1 MRVEEAGMDE
11 DKVKEIVASMTFSN
25 GKQKDLTIDELAIIQ
40 PGLARIMPEVG
51 ARTWKL
57 FYAAKAGNWE
67 NAIWQWKETKGLF
80 ELAGFV
86 RPKHEDALNEYMEK
100 DWSKLEAPLKAR
112 DFAAFEKAFHEAI
125 ASANAWHD
133 QKDKPFIKWKLP
145 DFPPPDLDFTP
156 RR

>member
-1 MRVEEAGMDE
+1 MDE
-11 DKVKEIVASMTFSN
+11 ERVKEIVASMTFAN

-51 ARTWKL
+51 NRTWKL

-67 NAIWQWKETKGLF
+67 NAIWQWKETRGLF

-86 RPKHEDALNEYMEK
+86 RPKHEDALNEYVEK
-100 DWSKLEAPLKAR
+100 DWSKLEAPLKAK
-112 DFAAFEKAFHEAI
+112 DFPAFEKAFNDAI
-125 ASANAWHD
+125 VSANAWHD

>member
-1 MRVEEAGMDE
+1 MDE
-11 DKVKEIVASMTFSN
+11 ARVKEIVASMTFAN

-57 FYAAKAGNWE
+57 YYAAKAGNWE
-67 NAIWQWKETKGLF
+67 NAIWQWKETRGLF

-112 DFAAFEKAFHEAI
+112 DFAAFEQVFHAAI

-156 RR
+156 RK

>member
-1 MRVEEAGMDE
+1 MDE
-11 DKVKEIVASMTFSN
+11 AQVKEIVASMVFNN

-51 ARTWKL
+51 NRTWKL
-57 FYAAKAGNWE
+57 YYAAKAGNWE
-67 NAIWQWKETKGLF
+67 NAMWQWKETKGLF

-100 DWSKLEAPLKAR
+100 DWSKLEAPIKAK
-112 DFAAFEKAFHEAI
+112 DFAAFDRAFQAAI
-125 ASANAWHD
+125 ESANAWHD

-156 RR
+156 KR

>member
-1 MRVEEAGMDE
+1 MDE
-11 DKVKEIVASMTFSN
+11 GRVREIVASMTFSN

-57 FYAAKAGNWE
+57 FYAARAGNWE
-67 NAIWQWKETKGLF
+67 NAIWQWKETKVLF

-86 RPKHEDALNEYMEK
+86 RPKHEDALNQYMEK
-100 DWSKLEAPLKAR
+100 DWSKLEAPLKAK
-112 DFAAFEKAFHEAI
+112 DFVAFEKAFHEAI

>member
-1 MRVEEAGMDE
+1 MDE
-11 DKVKEIVASMTFSN
+11 TQVKEIVASMTFSN

-51 ARTWKL
+51 MRTWKL
-57 FYAAKAGNWE
+57 FYAAKAGNWD
-67 NAIWQWKETKGLF
+67 NAMWQWKETKGLF

-100 DWSKLEAPLKAR
+100 DWAKLEAPLKAHN
-112 DFAAFEKAFHEAI
+112 FVAFEKAFHEAI
-125 ASANAWHD
+125 DSANAWHD
-133 QKDKPFIKWKLP
+133 KKDKPFIKWKLP
-145 DFPPPDLDFTP
+145 DHPPPDLDFTP

>member
-1 MRVEEAGMDE
+1 MDE
-11 DKVKEIVASMTFSN
+11 GRVKEIVASMTFSN
-25 GKQKDLTIDELAIIQ
+25 GKQKDLTID
-40 PGLARIMPEVG
+40 
-51 ARTWKL
+51 
-57 FYAAKAGNWE
+57 
-67 NAIWQWKETKGLF
+67 

-100 DWSKLEAPLKAR
+100 DWSKLEAPLKAK
-112 DFAAFEKAFHEAI
+112 DFAAFEKVFHEAI

-156 RR
+156 KR

>member
-1 MRVEEAGMDE
+1 MDE
-11 DKVKEIVASMTFSN
+11 TRVKDIVASMTFSN

-67 NAIWQWKETKGLF
+67 NAIWQWKETRNLF
-80 ELAGFV
+80 DLAGFV
-86 RPKHEDALNEYMEK
+86 RPKHEDALNEYVAK
-100 DWSKLEAPLKAR
+100 DWSRLEAPLRER
-112 DFAAFEKAFHEAI
+112 DFAAFEKVFHAAI
-125 ASANAWHD
+125 DAANAWHD

-145 DFPPPDLDFTP
+145 EFPPPDLDLTP
-156 RR
+156 RK

>member
-1 MRVEEAGMDE
+1 MDE
-11 DKVKEIVASMTFSN
+11 TRVKEIVASMTFSN
-25 GKQKDLTIDELAIIQ
+25 GKQKDLTIDELSIIQ

-57 FYAAKAGNWE
+57 YYAAKAGNWE
-67 NAIWQWKETKGLF
+67 NAIWQWKETRGLF

-86 RPKHEDALNEYMEK
+86 RPKL
-100 DWSKLEAPLKAR
+100 
-112 DFAAFEKAFHEAI
+112 EKAFHDAI

-133 QKDKPFIKWKLP
+133 KKDKPFIKWKLP

>member
-1 MRVEEAGMDE
+1 MDE
-11 DKVKEIVASMTFSN
+11 QTVKEIVASMTFAN

-51 ARTWKL
+51 NRTWKL
-57 FYAAKAGNWE
+57 YYAAKAGNWE

-100 DWSKLEAPLKAR
+100 DWSTLEAPLKAR
-112 DFAAFEKAFHEAI
+112 DFAAFEKAFHAAI
-125 ASANAWHD
+125 ESANAWHD

>member
-1 MRVEEAGMDE
+1 MDE
-11 DKVKEIVASMTFSN
+11 TRVKEIVASMTFAN

-67 NAIWQWKETKGLF
+67 NAIWQWKETRNLF
-80 ELAGFV
+80 DLAGFV
-86 RPKHEDALNEYMEK
+86 RPKHEDALNEYVEK
-100 DWSKLEAPLKAR
+100 DWSQLEAPLRAH
-112 DFAAFEKAFHEAI
+112 DFAAFEKAFNAAI
-125 ASANAWHD
+125 DSANAWHD

-145 DFPPPDLDFTP
+145 DFPPPDLDLTP
-156 RR
+156 RK

>member
-1 MRVEEAGMDE
+1 
-11 DKVKEIVASMTFSN
+11 
-25 GKQKDLTIDELAIIQ
+25 
-40 PGLARIMPEVG
+40 MPEVG

-125 ASANAWHD
+125 VSANAWHD

-156 RR
+156 RGKVGKRRRTGTARRIADPASQRRCDRIAAIRYELHGRYSAWRCP

>member
-1 MRVEEAGMDE
+1 MDDEQLLEKLKALTVWTGHREMSLE
-11 DKVKEIVASMTFSN
+11 DVAT
-25 GKQKDLTIDELAIIQ
+25 IQ
-40 PGLARIMPEVG
+40 PGLGRIMPEVG

-57 FYAAKAGNWE
+57 YYAAKAGNWE

-112 DFAAFEKAFHEAI
+112 DFAAFEKLFHEAI

>member
-1 MRVEEAGMDE
+1 MDE
-11 DKVKEIVASMTFSN
+11 ERVKEIVASMTFSN

-125 ASANAWHD
+125 VSANAWHD

>member
-1 MRVEEAGMDE
+1 MPHGQRTRSQG
-11 DKVKEIVASMTFSN
+11 EIVASMTFSN
-25 GKQKDLTIDELAIIQ
+25 GKQKELTIDELAIIQ

-57 FYAAKAGNWE
+57 YYAAKAGNWE

-112 DFAAFEKAFHEAI
+112 DFAAFEKAFHAAI
-125 ASANAWHD
+125 ESANAWHD

>member
-1 MRVEEAGMDE
+1 MDE
-11 DKVKEIVASMTFSN
+11 NQVKEIVASMTFAN
-25 GKQKDLTIDELAIIQ
+25 GKQKDLTIEELSIIQ

-57 FYAAKAGNWE
+57 YYAAKAGNWA

-100 DWSKLEAPLKAR
+100 DWSKLKAPLEAK
-112 DFAAFEKAFHEAI
+112 DFAAFEKAFNDAI

-156 RR
+156 KR